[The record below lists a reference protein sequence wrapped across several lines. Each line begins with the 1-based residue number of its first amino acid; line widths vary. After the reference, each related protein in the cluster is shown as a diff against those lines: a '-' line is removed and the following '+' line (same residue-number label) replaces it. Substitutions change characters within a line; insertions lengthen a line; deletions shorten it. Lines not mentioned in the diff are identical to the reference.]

1 MSTLAS
7 SNQNNSEITM
17 IFSED
22 EEVDTQGN
30 LVTSIKI
37 NKSKER
43 KLSNEMLPPRAMEG
57 AIMRPCARFASGT
70 TIFSKP
76 NNLDQQPLQPMT
88 ILGFLQSTVN
98 VKLQGNTKKRVEKAG
113 LKSLEALSLTASL
126 RKTGSDIPSF
136 TLG

>member
-1 MSTLAS
+1 MT
-7 SNQNNSEITM
+7 QGEITM
-17 IFSED
+17 VVSED
-22 EEVDTQGN
+22 EEFDTQGN
-30 LVTSIKI
+30 LVMSSKF

-43 KLSNEMLPPRAMEG
+43 KLSNEMLPPRAKEG
-57 AIMRPCARFASGT
+57 AFLRPCAKFVFTS
-70 TIFSKP
+70 TISSKP
-76 NNLDQQPLQPMT
+76 TEGDQQPLQPMT

-98 VKLQGNTKKRVEKAG
+98 VNLQGNTKKRVEKAG